1 MIPKRF
7 VCMVQD
13 LYNIGIIGGG
23 PAGCACAYF
32 IKQQNPNIHISII
45 DYGDFLRTI
54 LPTGGGR
61 CNLAHYEFDFKELAK
76 NYPRGEKF
84 LYSVFSR
91 FATAQTLETF
101 EQLGVTTYVQAD
113 MRIFPQSDSAKEVQT
128 KLLEALKAVKFIKE
142 KALRIETGNKFK
154 VVTDMNSYYFDKLV
168 YATGGHNGYDM
179 IKRLGVNIVEPKP
192 ALVALTTEKG
202 FPNQMGVALKD
213 VQNIETGITGDLLF
227 THFGVSGP
235 LIYKISSLKAYDKFP
250 YELSFNLYPQEI
262 NLQETFNSNPHKQI
276 KNLLSELFPHK
287 VTELLLQRAKIVPE
301 TKCHKIDG
309 KTRDKLLDVITKF
322 NIQVKGVKK
331 DGETV
336 TAGGVDLDQINPKTL
351 EAKQVPN
358 LYFCGEV
365 MNIDGFCGGF
375 NLQNCWSTAYIVAED
390 IIK

>member
-7 VCMVQD
+7 VYMAQD
-13 LYNIGIIGGG
+13 SSNIGIIGGG

-32 IKQQNPNIHISII
+32 IKQQNHDTKISII

-54 LPTGGGR
+54 LATGGGR

-84 LYSVFSR
+84 LYSIFSR
-91 FATAQTLETF
+91 FSTADTLEMF
-101 EQLGVTTYVQAD
+101 ENLGINTYIQDD
-113 MRIFPQSDSAKEVQT
+113 MRIFPESNSAKEVQT
-128 KLLEALKAVKFIKE
+128 KLLEHLKGIRFIKE
-142 KALRIETGNKFK
+142 KALRIETENGFK
-154 VVTDMNSYYFDKLV
+154 VVTDMNSYRFDKLI

-179 IKRLGVNIVEPKP
+179 IQRLGVSIIEPKP

-202 FPNQMGVALKD
+202 FPNQMGVVLKD
-213 VQNIETGITGDLLF
+213 VQNLETGLTGDILF

-250 YELSFNLYPQEI
+250 YELNFNLYPQYI
-262 NLQETFNSNPHKQI
+262 NLQETFNTNPHKQI
-276 KNLLSELFPHK
+276 KNLLSELFPQK
-287 VTELLLQRAKIVPE
+287 VTDLLLKTASIDSE
-301 TKCHKIDG
+301 TKCHRIDG
-309 KTRDKLLDVITKF
+309 KTRDRLSETITNF
-322 NIQVKGVKK
+322 RITVKGVKK

-351 EAKQVPN
+351 ESKQVSN
-358 LYFCGEV
+358 LYFCGEI

-375 NLQNCWSTAYIVAED
+375 NLQNCWSTAYIVAQNFN
-390 IIK
+390 

>member
-1 MIPKRF
+1 
-7 VCMVQD
+7 MVQD

-32 IKQQNPNIHISII
+32 IKQQNPNTQISII

-84 LYSVFSR
+84 LYSVFSK
-91 FATAQTLETF
+91 FSTAETLETF
-101 EQLGVTTYVQAD
+101 EQLGVNTYVQDD

-128 KLLEALKAVKFIKE
+128 KLLEVLKGVKFIKE

-179 IKRLGVNIVEPKP
+179 IKRLGVSIIEPKP

-202 FPNQMGVALKD
+202 FPNQMGVTLKD
-213 VQNIETGITGDLLF
+213 VQNLETGIAGNLLF

-250 YELSFNLYPQEI
+250 YELSFNLLQHEI
-262 NLQETFNSNPHKQI
+262 NLQEMFNSNPHKQI

-287 VTELLLQRAKIVPE
+287 VAELLLLRAKIDPE

-309 KTRDKLLDVITKF
+309 KTRDKLYDVITKF
-322 NIQVKGVKK
+322 KIQVKGVKK

-336 TAGGVDLDQINPKTL
+336 TAGGVDLDQINPKTM
-351 EAKQVPN
+351 ESKQVPN